1 MSLSK
6 QTLGKSLILA
16 AFIGG
21 PLAFLALGGGQW
33 LSLDAFQAHR
43 EQLLGFTRDHFWL
56 FLIGWGLFY
65 AATVALSLPGGALL
79 SLVTG
84 FLFGRWIGTGLILV
98 AATAGAVAVFMAAR
112 YLFADTARHR
122 LEQNPAAAKLL
133 AGFGRDAAS
142 YLLFLRLVPAF
153 PFWLVNLAPAFAPV
167 PLSTYLWTTAVGI
180 LPGSFVFA
188 NLGRSLGD
196 IHSLRGLVSADVLVS
211 LGLLG
216 VLSLL
221 PMALNRFARR
231 RGTNRQAQEGSC
243 LNRPAGRKH

>member
-1 MSLSK
+1 MSVSK
-6 QTLGKSLILA
+6 ETLGKGLILV

-21 PLAFLALGGGQW
+21 PLVFLALGGGQW

-43 EQLLGFTRDHFWL
+43 EQLLGFTQDHFWL
-56 FLIGWGLFY
+56 FLLGWGLFY
-65 AATVALSLPGGALL
+65 AAAVALSLPAGALL
-79 SLVTG
+79 SLATG
-84 FLFGRWIGTGLILV
+84 FLFGRWIGTALILV
-98 AATAGAVAVFMAAR
+98 AATTGAVTMFAAAR
-112 YLFADTARHR
+112 YLFADAARHR

-167 PLSTYLWTTAVGI
+167 PISTYLWTTVVGI

-188 NLGRSLGD
+188 NVGRSLGD
-196 IHSLRGLVSADVLVS
+196 IHSLHGLVSVDVLVS

-221 PMALNRFARR
+221 PMALNRLARW
-231 RGTNRQAQEGSC
+231 RGVNKQAQQDQ
-243 LNRPAGRKH
+243 A